1 MADDEVGGG
10 EVGLGV
16 AVGNQVVMRPGLNLA
31 GRRGGAE
38 AGGAG
43 RRHGG
48 GAHQNHLIDRSLLDP
63 GGEHIG
69 GNDLI
74 AGAGYQRRGLQHA
87 LLAFGLDLLLALG
100 QARGLLAHFI
110 EGDFGVGG
118 LHRGVG
124 AVDGNDCGLA
134 DLGIQARSHAV
145 FRIEDDI
152 AGFQHILDG
161 GHVGFFAENHARLA
175 IDLDCHVGGALE
187 RAAGCRT
194 GSRTISGGE

>member
-69 GNDLI
+69 GDDLI
-74 AGAGYQRRGLQHA
+74 AGAGHQRRGLQHT
-87 LLAFGLDLLLALG
+87 LLTLGLDLLLAIG
-100 QARGLLAHFI
+100 QARGLLAYFI
-110 EGDFGVGG
+110 ESDIGVSG

-124 AVDGNDCGLA
+124 AVDGNDRGLGG
-134 DLGIQARSHAV
+134 LGIQAWAHAI
-145 FRIEDDI
+145 FRIENDI

-161 GHVGFFAENHARLA
+161 GHVVFFAEDHAGLA
-175 IDLDCHVGGALE
+175 VDLDGHISGALE
-187 RAAGCRT
+187 CTTGGRA
-194 GSRTISGGE
+194 GSCAVGGGE